1 MVRAVAIRRCNRT
14 SASSTKPL
22 WPEYQQLSA
31 VLRSYLDEITERVIA
46 EAIHKDTSEAPEIN
60 EPALLAGD
68 SSGAG

>member
-1 MVRAVAIRRCNRT
+1 
-14 SASSTKPL
+14 
-22 WPEYQQLSA
+22 